1 MADPLSIVDNIIQ
14 LVLAIKKAVET
25 VRENKDECDD
35 IQRRVLRIKILLS
48 LLRKSEMMKHQAM
61 SDALEDLGSALS
73 RALEVVK
80 SCQARNILCR
90 FCASGKQ
97 AKKLRQV
104 RGDISETMM
113 VAIFATNVVVYV
125 ESESHDDSDGEP
137 DLLSQHL
144 PASPPLSIVVG
155 EDRLSPPPAHA
166 APSTTSIV
174 VDVSDSDLPP
184 RSPKQQLS
192 PPPTVVPPALSEHV
206 SPHLP
211 KQQQQK
217 IKHQSSPTSPPLSR
231 RKPPYP
237 PTKPPPSP
245 PHPPRDKIAPLS
257 NHVPPYPPRQPP
269 CPPLSEH
276 LPPHPP
282 TQPPPPP
289 PVKLTSPPTKQLPPH
304 PPTQPPVTPTPH
316 PPTAKIG
323 PPPSEYLHPHPIIT
337 QSLPPPP
344 PLSPSSLLH
353 PSIPF
358 TTTPHLPAH
367 QHHPHTS
374 THLPCSSPT
383 QGTSEVLVPASISSA
398 VSTDDVSDKSEE
410 KYERKEAP
418 ARSSTVSSRLPG
430 LTKFSLSNL
439 KAATHEFSNGKMIG
453 SSDCTVYEGEL
464 HDGVMVTIKEFRN
477 PPRSLVARWSAEL
490 HLASKLQSF
499 KDAEARGNNKHIIR
513 VLGYGHEFLWGHES
527 LEPHYFL
534 VEEHLP
540 NGNMGDIIYGSRSVN
555 WSSRFLIIQGLAHG
569 LHYLHEQNIVHMNVK
584 PANILLDSDMNP
596 KLADF
601 GIARTLKQPVIE
613 DDNIAGT
620 VGYMPPEYILEGTLS
635 MRYDVYSFGVTLLET
650 ISGMCRDAPARH
662 HASVPWAWNVR
673 ESKPMED
680 LFDLSLY
687 KESQLTEIKR
697 CLEVGLLCTQFA
709 PADRPTM
716 AEVLDMLNGKKQLA
730 TPKQPGYTR
739 GRGTTAEE
747 ASHSKARSG
756 R

>member
-125 ESESHDDSDGEP
+125 ESESHDDSDEEP
-137 DLLSQHL
+137 DLLSEHL

-184 RSPKQQLS
+184 RSPEQQLS
-192 PPPTVVPPALSEHV
+192 PPPPTVVPPALSEHV

-217 IKHQSSPTSPPLSR
+217 TKHPSPPTSPPLSR

-245 PHPPRDKIAPLS
+245 PHPPLDKIAPLS
-257 NHVPPYPPRQPP
+257 NHVPPYPPKQPP

-289 PVKLTSPPTKQLPPH
+289 PVKLTSPPTKQLPSH
-304 PPTQPPVTPTPH
+304 PATQPPVTPTPH

-337 QSLPPPP
+337 QSLPPPPP

-383 QGTSEVLVPASISSA
+383 QVQLNTNYIYVHIVTHLLMMIYQVELEKIQ
-398 VSTDDVSDKSEE
+398 DK
-410 KYERKEAP
+410 P
-418 ARSSTVSSRLPG
+418 
-430 LTKFSLSNL
+430 F
-439 KAATHEFSNGKMIG
+439 
-453 SSDCTVYEGEL
+453 C
-464 HDGVMVTIKEFRN
+464 
-477 PPRSLVARWSAEL
+477 
-490 HLASKLQSF
+490 Q
-499 KDAEARGNNKHIIR
+499 
-513 VLGYGHEFLWGHES
+513 
-527 LEPHYFL
+527 
-534 VEEHLP
+534 
-540 NGNMGDIIYGSRSVN
+540 
-555 WSSRFLIIQGLAHG
+555 
-569 LHYLHEQNIVHMNVK
+569 
-584 PANILLDSDMNP
+584 
-596 KLADF
+596 
-601 GIARTLKQPVIE
+601 
-613 DDNIAGT
+613 
-620 VGYMPPEYILEGTLS
+620 
-635 MRYDVYSFGVTLLET
+635 
-650 ISGMCRDAPARH
+650 
-662 HASVPWAWNVR
+662 
-673 ESKPMED
+673 
-680 LFDLSLY
+680 LY
-687 KESQLTEIKR
+687 
-697 CLEVGLLCTQFA
+697 
-709 PADRPTM
+709 
-716 AEVLDMLNGKKQLA
+716 
-730 TPKQPGYTR
+730 
-739 GRGTTAEE
+739 
-747 ASHSKARSG
+747 
-756 R
+756 